1 MKLNYKLW
9 LENDAGERVMGK
21 GLLELLTLIDK
32 TGSINKATKKLDMSY
47 RAAWGK
53 LNKAEKELGYDLVT
67 KKSGGK
73 GGGGSTL
80 TDKGRDL
87 LIKFKHLDT
96 EVSKELE
103 LLFNKL
109 IVQK

>member
-21 GLLELLTLIDK
+21 GLLHLLTLIDK
-32 TGSINKATKKLDMSY
+32 IGSINKAANELEMSY

-53 LNKAEKELGYDLVT
+53 LNKAEKELGYDLIT

-80 TDKGRDL
+80 TEQGRIL
-87 LIKFKHLDT
+87 LTKFKKLDRQVN
-96 EVSKELE
+96 EELE
-103 LLFNKL
+103 VLFSDFFGE
-109 IVQK
+109 

>member
-21 GLLELLTLIDK
+21 GLLDLLTLIDK
-32 TGSINKATKKLDMSY
+32 TGSINRAANELEMSY

-80 TDKGRDL
+80 TNEGRDL
-87 LIKFKHLDT
+87 LTKFRKLDRG
-96 EVSKELE
+96 VSNELE
-103 LLFNKL
+103 ELFNEVFL
-109 IVQK
+109 